1 MEYPRP
7 VSDYTSQSAIVAPK
21 TPEDHV
27 NLILHGLLNVVQ
39 AMLRIQTEAKAQTQ
53 LARVLRK
60 LNRFCLS
67 EHFEHKLA
75 VHTARKLLEL
85 SSVYP
90 TGECGQQHERIMQ
103 VSCPRATVCIEL

>member
-1 MEYPRP
+1 
-7 VSDYTSQSAIVAPK
+7 
-21 TPEDHV
+21 
-27 NLILHGLLNVVQ
+27 LVQ
-39 AMLRIQTEAKAQTQ
+39 AMLRIQTENNAQTQ
-53 LARVLRK
+53 LTRILKK

-67 EHFEHKLA
+67 EHFERKLA
-75 VHTARKLLEL
+75 IHTARKLLEF